1 MLTMR
6 KNVIPILRIRLLT
19 FCLVEFTELWAG
31 DVIWAIARQGIPG
44 TIC

>member
-1 MLTMR
+1 MHAMR
-6 KNVIPILRIRLLT
+6 KNVIPILRIRFLM
-19 FCLVEFTELWAG
+19 FCLAGFTGLWAG